1 MYKAIS
7 LFAAILFLMSCNEA
21 PKKEEIK
28 MEGPQ
33 VTTSVDSLVKSVHT
47 ASPKDSGNAEK
58 EDNFKL
64 ENYMVYSYPPDE
76 YITVNK
82 TCVVVIYPT
91 ADQTAK
97 MQKQMGGEDFSTAA
111 DDYAFYQSQYIEAA
125 NKRKIETV
133 SPDKRYIKFV
143 GNKSMMVLD
152 RCAKVSAGWMVI
164 LFRPD
169 SLPRISGDVEA
180 DTAFVKYFGK

>member
-1 MYKAIS
+1 MYKALS
-7 LFAAILFLMSCNEA
+7 FFTTVLFIMSCNQA
-21 PKKEEIK
+21 PKKEETE
-28 MEGPQ
+28 MGGPH
-33 VTTSVDSLVKSVHT
+33 VTAPVDSLVKSVHA
-47 ASPKDSGNAEK
+47 ASPKDSGDLEK
-58 EDNFKL
+58 ENNFKL
-64 ENYMVYSYPPDE
+64 ENYMVYSYPPDD

-91 ADQTAK
+91 GDQSAK
-97 MQKQMGGEDFSTAA
+97 MQKHMGEEDYSTTA

-143 GNKSMMVLD
+143 GDKKMVVLD
-152 RCAKVSAGWMVI
+152 RCAKVSGGWMVI

-180 DTAFVKYFGK
+180 DTAFVHYFGK